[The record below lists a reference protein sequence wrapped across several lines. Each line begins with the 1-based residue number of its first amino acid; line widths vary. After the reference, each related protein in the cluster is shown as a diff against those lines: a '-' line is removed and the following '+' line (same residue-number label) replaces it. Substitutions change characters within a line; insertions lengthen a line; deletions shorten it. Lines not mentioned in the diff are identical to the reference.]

1 MEDLKKLNETE
12 TRRVYGG
19 KPYCKVCG
27 YSNWSE
33 WKVMGHIAAK
43 HPTRVLR
50 MMWHLGTSQLKAVAS
65 LFSR

>member
-1 MEDLKKLNETE
+1 MKNLKKLNENE
-12 TRRVYGG
+12 TRTMNGG

-43 HPTRVLR
+43 HPTHVLR
-50 MMWHLGTSQLKAVAS
+50 MMWALGTSQIRAIGS
-65 LFSR
+65 LLRK